1 MGSLNVDLESSC
13 CYELSDGKNVL
24 MHERKGE
31 MVDLLYLWCV
41 CMIRNLIVKLDY

>member
-41 CMIRNLIVKLDY
+41 RMFSDENEK